1 MRVLSRFILPPAH
14 SAGMLAGRARA
25 ALARGLSRLPRPLLE
40 YSAALLGVAI
50 TTVVIAA
57 ILSVTPPVNLSLLY
71 LIVVLWLAATFG
83 RWPAVAAAVL
93 AFLAYDFFF
102 VPPLHGPTVDDPAE
116 WISLSALLA
125 TALVLGQ
132 LTSAVRARADDAAR
146 SERRAATL
154 YALSQLIASTPDL
167 DGLLAALVGRVLAV
181 FSSSGLTVCG
191 LILPDAAGNPVPRA
205 QAPAH
210 ETLAAPLNLSTP
222 EELAQARWTL
232 EHGKSVGGL
241 IAPPEHPG
249 DERLYYFIPLAS
261 GRRVVGVLGVAGTHT
276 LQRLVEA
283 LPTRTGVA
291 PALATRPE
299 RDPQASLLAAFCEQ
313 IALAL
318 DRAVLQQ
325 QAIHA
330 EALREG
336 DRLKDV
342 FLGSITHDLRTP
354 LASITSATGSL
365 LDPNAQLSDA
375 DRRALLTS
383 IDVSAAR
390 LNRLVGNLLDL
401 SRLEAGVAAPER
413 DWYLIGDVI
422 ATVLDRLEL
431 AGELGERPIH
441 LDEPADLPLVPMDH
455 AQIEQV
461 LTNLLENAVKYSPPS
476 SPIHITARVDPTLSE
491 LEVIIR
497 DEGIGIPPGE
507 LSAIFEKFYRIRNV
521 ELPWLSAR
529 PPSGTG
535 LGLAI
540 SAAIVE
546 AHGGRIWAESRPGA
560 GTAIHFILPIP
571 RDTPAG
577 ALPELGPAP
586 AEAQPQRTGV

>member
-1 MRVLSRFILPPAH
+1 V
-14 SAGMLAGRARA
+14 
-25 ALARGLSRLPRPLLE
+25 LE
-40 YSAALLGVAI
+40 YGAALLGVAI
-50 TTVVIAA
+50 TTAVIGA
-57 ILSVTPPVNLSLLY
+57 IRSVAPVVNLSLLY
-71 LIVVLWLAATFG
+71 LIVVLWLAATLG
-83 RWPAVAAAVL
+83 RWPAVAASVL

-102 VPPLHGPTVDDPAE
+102 VPPVHGFTVDDPAE

-167 DGLLAALVGRVLAV
+167 ERLLGALVGRVLAV
-181 FSSSGLTVCG
+181 FAGSGLTACS
-191 LILPDAAGNPVPRA
+191 LILPDAFGNPDPRA
-205 QAPAH
+205 LAP
-210 ETLAAPLNLSTP
+210 ERDTSAAPLSLSTP
-222 EELAQARWTL
+222 EELAQARWAL

-241 IAPPEHPG
+241 IASREHPG

-261 GRRVVGVLGVAGTHT
+261 GRRIVGVLGVAGTQA
-276 LQRLVEA
+276 LQRLVVG
-283 LPTRTGVA
+283 LPARTDHA
-291 PALATRPE
+291 PALATRPA

-318 DRAVLQQ
+318 DRAMLQQ

-336 DRLKDV
+336 DRLKDA
-342 FLGSITHDLRTP
+342 FLGWITHDLRTP

-365 LDPNAQLSDA
+365 RDPNAQLSDA
-375 DRRALLTS
+375 DHQALLAS

-390 LNRLVGNLLDL
+390 LNRLVGNRLDL

-431 AGELGERPIH
+431 AGELGDRPIH
-441 LDEPADLPLVPMDH
+441 LDEPADLPLVLMDH

-461 LTNLLENAVKYSPPS
+461 LTNLLENAIKYSPPS
-476 SPIHITARVDPTLSE
+476 SPIHITARVDPTLGE

-529 PPSGTG
+529 PPAGTG

-560 GTAIHFILPIP
+560 GSAIHFTLPIP

-577 ALPELGPAP
+577 ALPELDSAP
-586 AEAQPQRTGV
+586 AEAPPRQTGVPS